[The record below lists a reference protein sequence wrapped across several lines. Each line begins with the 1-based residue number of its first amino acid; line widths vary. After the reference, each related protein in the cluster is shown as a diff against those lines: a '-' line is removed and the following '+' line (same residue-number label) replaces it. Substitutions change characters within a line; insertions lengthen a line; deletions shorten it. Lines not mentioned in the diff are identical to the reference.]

1 MRKFKIIVA
10 IALAALCIG
19 LTTAIYLQSPGAAL
33 AVGLLFLLVVI
44 SFLYDHRQAIFSQRA
59 EVTIKLA
66 EEKTALGVAQ
76 AAALTRLAEGEIRGT
91 PNYSGS

>member
-10 IALAALCIG
+10 IALAALSVG
-19 LTTAIYLQSPGAAL
+19 LTAAIYLQNPGASL
-33 AVGLLFLLVVI
+33 AVGLLLLMVLI
-44 SFLYDHRQAIFSQRA
+44 SFLYDHRQAIFSKPTDI
-59 EVTIKLA
+59 TIKLA
-66 EEKTALGVAQ
+66 DEKTSLGVAQ